1 MNRTISYQD
10 LAAVFRRKFAQSD
23 AYGLQCALQDCYE
36 VLRIH
41 EHEPASSEYVRK
53 VWCEIDAIR
62 DRQMQIRHNV
72 RELEEMRAFP

>member
-1 MNRTISYQD
+1 MIRTISYTD
-10 LAAVFRRKFAQSD
+10 LSAVFRRKFAQSD

-41 EHEPASSEYVRK
+41 EGRPESAEYVRK

-62 DRQMQIRHNV
+62 DRQMQIRKNV
-72 RELEEMRAFP
+72 RELQEMRAYP